1 MDHLT
6 LLAYAEDELKRVITG
21 LDKVEMDVVTNCP
34 PWTVRRLASHVL
46 KNQLFWAGTVTGQ
59 KLMPL
64 DESMAAVPY
73 EDDLA
78 PIAVEVTA
86 LALRLWRSD
95 GVMTAQH
102 DTPFGVLPGAVVV
115 DFAVI
120 DAAAHAWDLSASLGR
135 AIEFP
140 PESIRAMTD
149 VVALTCNDQA
159 IELGLIKPPTMPP
172 VDATDSERLMAAAGR
187 TITRDDKANVTM
199 VSGHPPD

>member
-6 LLAYAEDELKRVITG
+6 LLGYAEDELNRVVAG
-21 LDKVEMDVVTNCP
+21 LGETEMDVVTNCA

-59 KLMPL
+59 QLMAL

-73 EDDLA
+73 EGDLA
-78 PIAVEVTA
+78 PIATEVTA

-102 DTPFGVLPGAVVV
+102 DTPFGVLPGAVVL

-120 DAAAHAWDLSASLGR
+120 DAAAHAWDLSASLRR

-140 PESIRAMTD
+140 PESIPAMTD

-159 IELGLIKPPTMPP
+159 IELGLIKPPTLPP
-172 VDATDSERLMAAAGR
+172 VDATDTERLMATAGR
-187 TITRDDKANVTM
+187 TITPR
-199 VSGHPPD
+199 

>member
-6 LLAYAEDELKRVITG
+6 LLAYAEVELNGVIAG
-21 LDKVEMDVVTNCP
+21 LDKTEMDVVTNCP
-34 PWTVRRLASHVL
+34 PWTIRRLASHVL
-46 KNQLFWAGTVTGQ
+46 KNQLFWAGSVTGQ
-59 KLMPL
+59 QLMTL

-73 EDDLA
+73 EGDLA
-78 PIAVEVTA
+78 PVAAEVTA

-95 GVMTAQH
+95 GVMTAHH

-135 AIEFP
+135 AIEFR
-140 PESIRAMTD
+140 PESIAAMTD

-159 IELGLIKPPTMPP
+159 IELGLVKPPSVPP
-172 VDATDSERLMAAAGR
+172 AGATDTERLMAAAGR
-187 TITRDDKANVTM
+187 TITRQ
-199 VSGHPPD
+199 